1 MAKEVHQTRQ
11 HGILL
16 GCIHSKFFLVI
27 IVCGV
32 FVWVLRDHSV
42 IVQEVRASVSI
53 QSQSETFAG
62 CHKHLET
69 FNQS

>member
-27 IVCGV
+27 IVCND
-32 FVWVLRDHSV
+32 FVWFLRKRSV
-42 IVQEVRASVSI
+42 IVQEVRESVSI
-53 QSQSETFAG
+53 QSQSATSAG
-62 CHKHLET
+62 YHKHLET
-69 FNQS
+69 FNKS